1 MTAAHAVMHPEPDGE
16 TSGHDGVGPCDS
28 NDSDEESSQWGPLTT
43 WSGLSIIDRVGLNS
57 GKMSETDLE
66 NTFSQIALAFSCDQY
81 TLKQRLQAEEHARN
95 LAEENIKALKG
106 LCLDSKRSKI
116 LQRLEMCMDILAG
129 TVERISNT
137 AEVLGAVH
145 KEAHVSR
152 AVELMV
158 AHVENVRRRLDR
170 HEAELEEAKKMILQ
184 QNSCRSIVEPGAPL
198 DSDNRQTDS
207 WKKCMQ
213 QNGSRRRVSMS
224 FIPSDVLPH
233 QKKGKRESKKRAS
246 RGEGDTGSKSRLPPP
261 LSLES
266 NCSSLDK
273 DGGTPADDR
282 PQDPG
287 ERVSAAGVPFDM
299 APNPSATPTP
309 EWPVPTKPAA
319 GKKLQQ
325 RLRNKWPLHRSTQ
338 DSTIQTRKSKAASS
352 RKKTDKQKKG
362 TNVCWGVSSGRDGP
376 RGWPRPLC
384 SRLLSCIS
392 ICVLLSTI
400 SCICILWM
408 LHGGGPNLDL
418 RFWTR

>member
-95 LAEENIKALKG
+95 LAEENIKVELSRGRETLEALKG

-246 RGEGDTGSKSRLPPP
+246 RGEGDTGSRRIQVKGCLRLEFPSTWPPIPQPPP
-261 LSLES
+261 
-266 NCSSLDK
+266 
-273 DGGTPADDR
+273 
-282 PQDPG
+282 PQNGPSQPNQLLVKSCNRGCAINGPCTGAHRTQQYRHAKAKLLHPG
-287 ERVSAAGVPFDM
+287 
-299 APNPSATPTP
+299 
-309 EWPVPTKPAA
+309 K
-319 GKKLQQ
+319 
-325 RLRNKWPLHRSTQ
+325 RLIN
-338 DSTIQTRKSKAASS
+338 
-352 RKKTDKQKKG
+352 RKKEQMSAG
-362 TNVCWGVSSGRDGP
+362 GSLQAEMGHEGGHALCVAGCSPASPSVCFSP
-376 RGWPRPLC
+376 P
-384 SRLLSCIS
+384 
-392 ICVLLSTI
+392 
-400 SCICILWM
+400 
-408 LHGGGPNLDL
+408 
-418 RFWTR
+418 